1 MKKLLSLLLL
11 SLLSFSIVAGS
22 MVHSTENT
30 QMASEVPLQTPRIF
44 IDPQNGTANVGE
56 EYTIAVKVADVAN
69 LYGFVIQIRW
79 GTAILQYVSHEPM
92 AGLGATGGVLNQ
104 PAFTAKDVVDENA
117 SIEGSTPGSTY
128 WYAALSMGGAVP
140 FSGNGTFFTMTFHV
154 LRDGEC
160 DIYFTMTQLSD
171 PSSPAQPISHT
182 SEDGYFYRPGLA
194 TVPAADFTF
203 APDPAVANKTTTF
216 DASGSSDADGGT
228 VALYIWNFKDGTIVN
243 TTSPSITHTFT
254 TIPFARYHNVELTV
268 LDDQGGGSQSKAVLL
283 QVYVVHPR
291 PVAQFAIWPDDRTA
305 VVNKAVSLNAS
316 ESYDPDPGGN
326 IVEYRWN
333 FGDGNLTD
341 TSNPVISHVFQTVN
355 DAGFTVKLVVVD
367 DTDGLESIEIP
378 EVSTQLIRVVERRD
392 IEIVEIATS
401 SATVRQGEDVEIDVT
416 VSNKGEARENF
427 NITAYYNTSMTEWIQ
442 VDETSISNFQ
452 RQYVPKLEFM
462 FGAGL
467 NASLYHAI
475 ESMFE
480 GFSTVRDNTKVRVGS
495 ETGYWTLNPGLQNT
509 APSSPALVAGT
520 PLSSGGWIW
529 EEDPT
534 GSKKLNGEF
543 AAGNWTFRLSLYAT
557 QGGVNATVWTRLLK
571 SSDPD
576 PQADGATIT
585 VIKDWTALLPAAAL
599 STTAKISSGTVSVPS
614 TVFTD
619 EYMFFEFQLQVTANT
634 PGNATTDVIFRI
646 GGASENV
653 KSLITGSLF
662 SYRNRCTLL
671 WNTGSATPGN
681 HVVKVETT
689 PVPHETDLTNNVEY
703 SSAVQVAAEL
713 GLTLSPDTGFA
724 SVTVTGM
731 NFDPNSVITIA
742 WDGTT
747 VPTVPSPLRTDGAG
761 SFTALISV
769 PTQTAAGAHTI
780 AATDEGGNTL
790 QATFTV
796 IDMTGPAGAT
806 GAIGPAGPT
815 GPQGPQGEVGPSG
828 APELS
833 YAAIILALIAL
844 GLSVFVLMRK
854 R

>member
-11 SLLSFSIVAGS
+11 SLLSFSIIAGS
-22 MVHSTENT
+22 IVYSTENNHT
-30 QMASEVPLQTPRIF
+30 ASETSLQTPRVF

-56 EYTIAVKVADVAN
+56 QYTIAVKVADVTN

-79 GTAILQYVSHEPM
+79 GTAVLRYVSHDPM
-92 AGLGATGGVLNQ
+92 AGETGGVLNS
-104 PAFTAKDVVDENA
+104 PYFAAKDVVDETA
-117 SIEGSTPGSTY
+117 SIELSTPGTTY

-140 FSGNGTFFTMTFHV
+140 FSGNGTFFTMTFQV

-171 PSSPAQPISHT
+171 PSSPAQPIAHT
-182 SEDGYFYRPGLA
+182 TEDAYFYRPGLVD
-194 TVPAADFTF
+194 VPAADFTF
-203 APDPAVANKTTTF
+203 TPDPAVANKTTTF

-254 TIPFARYHNVELTV
+254 TIPLPARYHDVELTV
-268 LDDQGGGSQSKAVLL
+268 LDDQGGGSQSKAVVQ
-283 QVYVVHPR
+283 QVYIVHPR
-291 PVAQFAIWPDDRTA
+291 PVALFAVWPEDRIA
-305 VVNKAVSLNAS
+305 VVNKTVTLNAS
-316 ESYDPDPGGN
+316 ESYDPDPGGT
-326 IVEYRWN
+326 IVQYRWD

-341 TSNPVISHVFQTVN
+341 TSNPVITHVFQTTN
-355 DAGFTVKLVVVD
+355 DAGFTVKLVVLD
-367 DTDGLESIEIP
+367 DSDGLESIEIP
-378 EVSTQLIRVVERRD
+378 EQSTQLIRVVQRRD
-392 IEIVEIATS
+392 IEVADVTTS

-416 VSNKGEARENF
+416 VANKGEARENF
-427 NITAYYNTSMTEWIQ
+427 NLTAYYNTTMTEWIQ

-452 RQYVPKLEFM
+452 QQYVPKLEFM

-467 NASLYHAI
+467 NATMYHAI

-480 GFSTVRDNTKVRVGS
+480 GFSTVRDNTKVRVGA

-509 APSSPALVAGT
+509 DPGSPALVAGM

-557 QGGVNATVWTRLLK
+557 QGGVNATMWARILK

-585 VIKDWTALLPAAAL
+585 VVKNWTALFPAAAL
-599 STTAKISSGTVSVPS
+599 STTAKILSGTLSVPS

-619 EYMFFEFQLQVTANT
+619 EYVFFEFQLQVTANT
-634 PGNATTDVIFRI
+634 PGNATTDVVFRI

-662 SYRNRCTLL
+662 SYRNRYTLL

-689 PVPHETDLTNNVEY
+689 PVPHETDLTNNVQY

-713 GLTLSPDTGFA
+713 GLTLSPVTGFA
-724 SVTVTGM
+724 SVTVTGT
-731 NFDPNSVITIA
+731 NFDPNSVITIT
-742 WDGTT
+742 WDGTA
-747 VPTVPSPLRTDGAG
+747 VPTVPQPLRTNGAG

-769 PTQTAAGAHTI
+769 PTQTAAGAHTV
-780 AATDEGGNTL
+780 AATDEGGNTE

-796 IDMTGPAGAT
+796 IDMTGSAGAT
-806 GAIGPAGPT
+806 GATGPIGPT

-844 GLSVFVLMRK
+844 ALSVFVLMRK